1 MSKVESFIA
10 AMEPP
15 AARETVAAVR
25 RLVLAA
31 HEGLT
36 EHIKWNGPSFCFGG
50 DDRITLGLDRTG
62 AVRVVLHRGAKA
74 RDGADFVIDDDEEL
88 VPGPPATGAWSCSPM
103 RPRWRSAPRPSAV
116 WSGAG
121 SRRRGPEA
129 GQIRFSR
136 FA

>member
-62 AVRVVLHRGAKA
+62 AVRVVLHRGARP
-74 RDGADFVIDDDEEL
+74 RDGANFVFEDDEGL
-88 VPGPPATGAWSCSPM
+88 ATWVARDRGVILFAD
-103 RPRWRSAPRPSAV
+103 AAAV
-116 WSGAG
+116 AA
-121 SRRRGPEA
+121 RAEA
-129 GQIRFSR
+129 FSR
-136 FA
+136 LARRWIEATRA